1 MTTDAKKEAWKQHYE
16 RLLNVEFPWNAENL
30 SFEAVS
36 GPPIQV
42 THTMVEKA
50 INKMNIGEAS
60 GPSGIVSEMFK
71 ASGPTGVD
79 LLAKI
84 TISMIRNRDAS

>member
-1 MTTDAKKEAWKQHYE
+1 M
-16 RLLNVEFPWNAENL
+16 LNVEFSWNAENL
-30 SFEAVS
+30 SFEAVF

-50 INKMNIGEAS
+50 INKMKVVKAS
-60 GPSGIVSEMFK
+60 GPSGIVSEMLK
-71 ASGPTGVD
+71 ASGPTGVN

-84 TISMIRNRDAS
+84 TDMPADWEKVLQRKR